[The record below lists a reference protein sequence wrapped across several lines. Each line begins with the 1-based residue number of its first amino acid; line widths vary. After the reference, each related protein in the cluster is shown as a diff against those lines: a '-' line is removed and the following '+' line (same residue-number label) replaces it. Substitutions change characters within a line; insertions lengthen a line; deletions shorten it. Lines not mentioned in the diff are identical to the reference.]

1 MIHHT
6 YINNSSKF
14 TSFRMESVSRI
25 ESIQIITIQAM
36 ESINIPRT
44 SHTQL
49 IHSSFTRFYHTHH
62 SFYPLSLSFTKTTT
76 QSHFHLHS
84 LLLIQQTSFAKCD
97 VCEPSLRRSL
107 LLLRALLLV
116 VLLRIRDSLGL
127 QTLNEMSILPSELA
141 GQMTNSDV
149 GTVRSILH
157 SICFELYL
165 R

>member
-1 MIHHT
+1 MHFIQNGISQENRINSNNHNSGNRIH
-6 YINNSSKF
+6 K
-14 TSFRMESVSRI
+14 
-25 ESIQIITIQAM
+25 
-36 ESINIPRT
+36 
-44 SHTQL
+44 
-49 IHSSFTRFYHTHH
+49 HSTNLSYSTH
-62 SFYPLSLSFTKTTT
+62 SFILHSFLSYTPFILSTLSLSFTQSTT

-84 LLLIQQTSFAKCD
+84 LLFIQQTSFAKCD

-149 GTVRSILH
+149 GTVRSIPH

>member
-1 MIHHT
+1 MC
-6 YINNSSKF
+6 K
-14 TSFRMESVSRI
+14 
-25 ESIQIITIQAM
+25 
-36 ESINIPRT
+36 
-44 SHTQL
+44 
-49 IHSSFTRFYHTHH
+49 
-62 SFYPLSLSFTKTTT
+62 
-76 QSHFHLHS
+76 
-84 LLLIQQTSFAKCD
+84 
-97 VCEPSLRRSL
+97 PSLRRSL

-149 GTVRSILH
+149 GTVRSIPH